1 MISIYIIVSQWI
13 IDQMQGEKT
22 LSGFICPI
30 ISSIQSQNM
39 SQDHKINYHEVL
51 KAQVTQ
57 CDGYTIMNK
66 RSNC

>member
-1 MISIYIIVSQWI
+1 
-13 IDQMQGEKT
+13 MQGEKT

-66 RSNC
+66 RSNCWIHLRKLRNSWFKVF

>member
-1 MISIYIIVSQWI
+1 
-13 IDQMQGEKT
+13 MQGEKT

>member
-22 LSGFICPI
+22 LLGFICPI